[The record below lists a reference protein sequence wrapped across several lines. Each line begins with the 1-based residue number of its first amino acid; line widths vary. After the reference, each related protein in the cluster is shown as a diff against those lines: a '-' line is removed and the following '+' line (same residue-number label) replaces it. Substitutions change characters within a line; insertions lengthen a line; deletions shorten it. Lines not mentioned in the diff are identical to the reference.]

1 MSGAVLPMFSDPATI
16 PEAPEPVSDFRWTE
30 ALLVGALRSRY
41 GGNEWALITQV
52 RDGAGWDRRTFDA
65 IAIGLW
71 GSRGHP
77 VHGFECKVSRSDWKR
92 ELAQP
97 AKAEPLAAFCDRW
110 WIVAPRGVVPPSTLP
125 ETWGL
130 MEARGPEGPIVTVVE
145 ATKRDAKP
153 PTPGFVA
160 QLAKRLLAERPSTVE
175 LEAAEERG
183 YQRGKEQGESSK
195 AWERDRAKDRLEAL
209 EERVRVFQE
218 SSGLSLET
226 HRGDDLK
233 RYAEI
238 VRQVSQA
245 SMGWD
250 SPLRRLDHARAEA
263 KRFLDATDAWQ
274 NGEAKP

>member
-1 MSGAVLPMFSDPATI
+1 MSADVVPMFGPASTPV
-16 PEAPEPVSDFRWTE
+16 PEPPEPVSDIRWTE
-30 ALLVGALRSRY
+30 AMLVAALRSRY
-41 GGNEWALITQV
+41 PENEWALITQV

-65 IAIGLW
+65 VAIGLW

-110 WIVAPRGVVPPSTLP
+110 WIVAPRGVVPPATLP

-130 MEARGPEGPIVTVVE
+130 LEARGPEGPIVTVVE
-145 ATKRDAKP
+145 AAKREAKP
-153 PTPGFVA
+153 PTAGFVA
-160 QLAKRLLAERPSTVE
+160 QLAKRLLAERPATAE
-175 LEAAEERG
+175 LEAAETRGYERG
-183 YQRGKEQGESSK
+183 K
-195 AWERDRAKDRLEAL
+195 AAGERDRKWALKNAQHRLEIV
-209 EERVRVFQE
+209 EERVRTFEQA
-218 SSGLSLET
+218 SGLDLST
-226 HRGDDLK
+226 HRGDDLR

-250 SPLRRLDHARAEA
+250 SPLRRLELARDAA
-263 KRFLDATDAWQ
+263 QRFLDAT
-274 NGEAKP
+274 EVKS